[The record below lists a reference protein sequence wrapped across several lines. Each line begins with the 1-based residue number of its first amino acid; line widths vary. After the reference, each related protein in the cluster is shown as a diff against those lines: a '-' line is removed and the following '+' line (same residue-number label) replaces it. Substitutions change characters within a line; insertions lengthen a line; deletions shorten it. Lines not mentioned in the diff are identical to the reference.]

1 MRGHAFLQGGDDG
14 DWFYFDE
21 QDTRTLIKTRT
32 ALYAAYDRIEEL
44 EESLAGKQLALDKVI
59 SENDGLQRKLHDSK
73 VSASRGQC
81 LGYKRS
87 MLRFPEVNVKISRGQ
102 CLDFQRSMFRLPKV
116 NVKTSRGQY
125 LDFQRSILGYK
136 RSMFRFLGCWYLVHV
151 SYQVWHDKDSSLD
164 WKRSQAEP

>member
-1 MRGHAFLQGGDDG
+1 MRGPAFLQGGDDE

-21 QDTRTLIKTRT
+21 QDTRTLMKTRT

-59 SENDGLQRKLHDSK
+59 SENDGLQRKLRDSK

-87 MLRFPEVNVKISRGQ
+87 MISRGQ
-102 CLDFQRSMFRLPKV
+102 C
-116 NVKTSRGQY
+116 

-136 RSMFRFLGCWYLVHV
+136 RSMFRFLGGWYLVH
-151 SYQVWHDKDSSLD
+151 DS
-164 WKRSQAEP
+164 

>member
-1 MRGHAFLQGGDDG
+1 MEPKFIHMRGPAFLQGEDDG

-21 QDTRTLIKTRT
+21 QDTRTLMKTRT

-59 SENDGLQRKLHDSK
+59 SENDGLQRKLRDSK

-87 MLRFPEVNVKISRGQ
+87 MISRGQ
-102 CLDFQRSMFRLPKV
+102 C
-116 NVKTSRGQY
+116 

-164 WKRSQAEP
+164 WKRSQAGP

>member
-1 MRGHAFLQGGDDG
+1 M
-14 DWFYFDE
+14 
-21 QDTRTLIKTRT
+21 KTRT

-87 MLRFPEVNVKISRGQ
+87 MLRFPEVNV
-102 CLDFQRSMFRLPKV
+102 
-116 NVKTSRGQY
+116 
-125 LDFQRSILGYK
+125 
-136 RSMFRFLGCWYLVHV
+136 
-151 SYQVWHDKDSSLD
+151 
-164 WKRSQAEP
+164 